1 LSSTAELASLIEQF
15 AGGDG
20 AHPTAIPRVFLH
32 RASRVSEPLH
42 TVYEP
47 AVCFVAQGRKQ
58 AMAGESIYVY
68 DEAHYLV
75 VSVDIP
81 IVSQILDARPERP
94 FLCLRL
100 DLDPAVI
107 GTLMLESDI
116 ARAEREHPGAALAV
130 SAVTPELLDATIRLV
145 RLLATQAISLYLRRL
160 PSGKFSIGFC
170 MVSKPRAWAR
180 LHLRKAS
187 SSR

>member
-1 LSSTAELASLIEQF
+1 LSSTAELASLIERF

-20 AHPTAIPRVFLH
+20 VHSTAIPRVFLH
-32 RASRVSEPLH
+32 RASRLSEPLH

-58 AMAGESIYVY
+58 AMAGQSIYVY

-81 IVSQILDARPERP
+81 IVSQILDARPEKP

-100 DLDPAVI
+100 DLDSPLI
-107 GTLMLESDI
+107 CTLTTTAMQTLAG
-116 ARAEREHPGAALAV
+116 ARARPQKATADGRPLPTDVIPPPQRAL
-130 SAVTPELLDATIRLV
+130 
-145 RLLATQAISLYLRRL
+145 LRRR
-160 PSGKFSIGFC
+160 IT
-170 MVSKPRAWAR
+170 R
-180 LHLRKAS
+180 LHGDRQAGGRALPGNGWDVI
-187 SSR
+187 